1 MQKIKLTNMRDAI
14 LASAGHLAPDRVRS
28 AEIDALIDTGA
39 TTLIIPEDVAALLG
53 LTVAERRKVK
63 LANGQLADSQ
73 RVTDIKLEICGRDM
87 PIDAFTLPAG
97 TTALVGQIP
106 LEALDLVVDPR
117 RQELRPN
124 PAHPDGPIVKALR
137 AEALRAEALRAA

>member
-1 MQKIKLTNMRDAI
+1 MQKIKLTNNRDLIAAELGAI
-14 LASAGHLAPDRVRS
+14 TPDRVRS
-28 AEIDALIDTGA
+28 VEIDALIDTGA
-39 TTLIIPEDVAALLG
+39 STLILPEDVAQALG
-53 LTVAERRKVK
+53 LRVVEFRQVR
-63 LANGQLADSQ
+63 LADGRLADSR

-97 TTALVGQIP
+97 TRALVGQIP

-124 PAHPDGPIVKALR
+124 PAHPDGPII
-137 AEALRAEALRAA
+137 EALHAAAAAPAG

>member
-1 MQKIKLTNMRDAI
+1 MQKIKLTNSTDLVAVKLGVI
-14 LASAGHLAPDRVRS
+14 KPDQVRS
-28 AEIDALIDTGA
+28 VEIDALIDTGA
-39 TTLIIPEDVAALLG
+39 STLILPEDVAAVLG
-53 LTVAERRKVK
+53 LTVVERRKVR
-63 LANGQLADSQ
+63 LADGTLADST

-87 PIDAFTLPAG
+87 PIDAFTIPTG

-124 PAHPDGPIVKALR
+124 PEHPDGPII
-137 AEALRAEALRAA
+137 EAMRAA